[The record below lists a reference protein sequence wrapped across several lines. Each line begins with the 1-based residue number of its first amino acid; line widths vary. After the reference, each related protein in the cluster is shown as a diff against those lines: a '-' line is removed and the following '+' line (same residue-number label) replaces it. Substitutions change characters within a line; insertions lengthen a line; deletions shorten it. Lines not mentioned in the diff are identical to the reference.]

1 MTPHVG
7 AVSYDRIVRSVASRV
22 VIVVPVVLAAA
33 FVFLSTSAGSDN
45 GTPSS
50 TVPTSAPSTTS
61 TSASTTTT
69 LVAPAPP
76 THDPD
81 NPFTSRAMALYLK
94 SRAGMVTAAVY
105 NVATGATFTYH
116 NGYHQRTASIV
127 KIDILA
133 DLLYESQESGKPLTA
148 KQQSLATSM
157 IEASNDR
164 AATKLWAAIGGRDE
178 IDSFNSLIGFKST
191 VPSWSWGDIST
202 TPLDQLQLLK
212 VLALPNSVLDPASRE
227 YETTLM
233 EHVIGG
239 QQFGLGWGSPTQS
252 TVAMKD
258 GWYDEI
264 PTGWQVNT
272 TGFVRFQ
279 GRFYLVTV
287 MTESDPDETYGIDTV
302 TTVSSDI
309 WKYLLP
315 R

>member
-1 MTPHVG
+1 MP
-7 AVSYDRIVRSVASRV
+7 ACADDVSYHRTVRSAATRV
-22 VIVVPVVLAAA
+22 IITVPVVLVAA

-45 GTPSS
+45 GTPTS
-50 TVPTSAPSTTS
+50 TIPVGGTTT

-69 LVAPAPP
+69 TLISTAPP
-76 THDPD
+76 THNPD
-81 NPFTSRAMALYLK
+81 NPFTSRATALYLK
-94 SRAGMVTAAVY
+94 GREGMVTAAVY

-116 NGYHQRTASIV
+116 NGYHERTASIV

-133 DLLYESQESGKPLTA
+133 DLLYESQQSGKPLTA

-157 IEASNDR
+157 IEASDDA
-164 AATKLWAAIGGRDE
+164 AATKLWAAIGGRDA
-178 IDSFNSLIGFKST
+178 IDSFNALIGFKST

-212 VLALPNSVLDPASRE
+212 VIALPNSILDTASRQ

-239 QQFGLGWGSPTQS
+239 QQFGLGWGSPARA

-258 GWYDEI
+258 GWYNEI

-272 TGFVRFQ
+272 TGFVQFQ
-279 GRFYLVTV
+279 GRFYLVTI

-302 TTVSSDI
+302 TTLSSDI
-309 WKYLLP
+309 WKYLRP

>member
-1 MTPHVG
+1 
-7 AVSYDRIVRSVASRV
+7 
-22 VIVVPVVLAAA
+22 
-33 FVFLSTSAGSDN
+33 
-45 GTPSS
+45 
-50 TVPTSAPSTTS
+50 
-61 TSASTTTT
+61 
-69 LVAPAPP
+69 
-76 THDPD
+76 
-81 NPFTSRAMALYLK
+81 
-94 SRAGMVTAAVY
+94 MVTAAVY

-116 NGYHQRTASIV
+116 NGYHERTASIV

-133 DLLYESQESGKPLTA
+133 DLLYESQQSGKPLTA

-157 IEASNDR
+157 IEASDDA
-164 AATKLWAAIGGRDE
+164 AATKLWAAIGGRDA
-178 IDSFNSLIGFKST
+178 IDSFNALIGFKST

-212 VLALPNSVLDPASRE
+212 VIALPNSILDTASRQ

-239 QQFGLGWGSPTQS
+239 QQFGLGWGSPARA

-258 GWYDEI
+258 GWYNEI

-272 TGFVRFQ
+272 TGFVQFQ
-279 GRFYLVTV
+279 GRFYLVTI

-302 TTVSSDI
+302 TTLSSDI

>member
-1 MTPHVG
+1 MPTRASFP
-7 AVSYDRIVRSVASRV
+7 SYHRTVRSAATRV
-22 VIVVPVVLAAA
+22 VITVPVVLVAA

-50 TVPTSAPSTTS
+50 TVPTSGSTT
-61 TSASTTTT
+61 TGTSTTTT
-69 LVAPAPP
+69 TVVTTTPP
-76 THDPD
+76 THNPD
-81 NPFTSRAMALYLK
+81 NPFTSRATALYLK
-94 SRAGMVTAAVY
+94 GRQGLITAAVY

-116 NGYHQRTASIV
+116 NGYHERTASIV

-133 DLLYESQESGKPLTA
+133 DLLYESQQSGKPLTA
-148 KQQSLATSM
+148 KEQSLATSM
-157 IEASNDR
+157 IEASDDA
-164 AATKLWAAIGGRDE
+164 AATKLWAAIGGRDA
-178 IDSFNSLIGFKST
+178 IDSFNALIGFKST

-212 VLALPNSVLDPASRE
+212 VIAVPNSILDTASRE

-239 QQFGLGWGSPTQS
+239 QQFGLGWGSPAHA

-272 TGFVRFQ
+272 TGFVQFQ
-279 GRFYLVTV
+279 GRFYLVTI
-287 MTESDPDETYGIDTV
+287 MTESDPDETYGINTV
-302 TTVSSDI
+302 TTLSSDI

>member
-1 MTPHVG
+1 MP
-7 AVSYDRIVRSVASRV
+7 ACADDVSYHRTVRSAATRV
-22 VIVVPVVLAAA
+22 IITVPVVLVAA

-45 GTPSS
+45 GTPTS
-50 TVPTSAPSTTS
+50 TIPVGGTTT

-69 LVAPAPP
+69 TLISTAPP
-76 THDPD
+76 THNPD
-81 NPFTSRAMALYLK
+81 NPFTSRATALYLK
-94 SRAGMVTAAVY
+94 GREGMVTAAVY

-116 NGYHQRTASIV
+116 NGYHERTASIV

-133 DLLYESQESGKPLTA
+133 DLLYESQQSGKPLTA

-157 IEASNDR
+157 IEASDDA
-164 AATKLWAAIGGRDE
+164 AATKLWAAIGGRDA
-178 IDSFNSLIGFKST
+178 IDSFNALIGFKST

-212 VLALPNSVLDPASRE
+212 VIALPNSILDTASRQ

-239 QQFGLGWGSPTQS
+239 QQFGLGWGSPARA

-272 TGFVRFQ
+272 TGFVQFQ
-279 GRFYLVTV
+279 GRFYLVTI

-302 TTVSSDI
+302 TTLSSDI

>member
-1 MTPHVG
+1 MP
-7 AVSYDRIVRSVASRV
+7 ACADDVSYHRTVRSAATRV
-22 VIVVPVVLAAA
+22 VITVPVVLVAA

-45 GTPSS
+45 GTPTS
-50 TVPTSAPSTTS
+50 TIPVGGTTT

-69 LVAPAPP
+69 TLISTAPP
-76 THDPD
+76 THNPD
-81 NPFTSRAMALYLK
+81 NPFTSRATALYLK
-94 SRAGMVTAAVY
+94 GREGMVTAAVY

-116 NGYHQRTASIV
+116 NGYHERTASIV

-133 DLLYESQESGKPLTA
+133 DLLYESQQSGKPLTA

-157 IEASNDR
+157 IEASDDA
-164 AATKLWAAIGGRDE
+164 AATKLWAAIGGRDA
-178 IDSFNSLIGFKST
+178 IDSFNALIGFKST

-212 VLALPNSVLDPASRE
+212 VIALPNSILDTASRQ

-239 QQFGLGWGSPTQS
+239 QQFGLGWGSPARA

-258 GWYDEI
+258 GWYNEI

-272 TGFVRFQ
+272 TGFVQFQ
-279 GRFYLVTV
+279 GRFYLVTI

-302 TTVSSDI
+302 TTLSSDI

>member
-1 MTPHVG
+1 MP
-7 AVSYDRIVRSVASRV
+7 ACADDVSYHRTVRSAATRV
-22 VIVVPVVLAAA
+22 IITVPVVLMAA

-45 GTPSS
+45 GTPTS
-50 TVPTSAPSTTS
+50 TVPVGGTTT

-69 LVAPAPP
+69 TLVSTAPP
-76 THDPD
+76 THNPD
-81 NPFTSRAMALYLK
+81 NPFTSRATALYLK
-94 SRAGMVTAAVY
+94 GREGMVTAAVY

-116 NGYHQRTASIV
+116 NGYHERTASIV

-133 DLLYESQESGKPLTA
+133 DLLYESQQSGKPLTA

-157 IEASNDR
+157 IEASDDA
-164 AATKLWAAIGGRDE
+164 AATKLWAAIGGRDA
-178 IDSFNSLIGFKST
+178 IDSFNALIGFKST

-212 VLALPNSVLDPASRE
+212 VIALPNSILDTASRQ

-239 QQFGLGWGSPTQS
+239 QQFGLGWGSPARA

-258 GWYDEI
+258 GWYNEI

-272 TGFVRFQ
+272 TGFVQFQ
-279 GRFYLVTV
+279 GRFYLVTI

-302 TTVSSDI
+302 TTLSSDI

>member
-1 MTPHVG
+1 
-7 AVSYDRIVRSVASRV
+7 
-22 VIVVPVVLAAA
+22 VPVVLVAA

-45 GTPSS
+45 GTPTS
-50 TVPTSAPSTTS
+50 TVPVGGTTT

-69 LVAPAPP
+69 TLVSTAPP
-76 THDPD
+76 THNPD
-81 NPFTSRAMALYLK
+81 NPFTSRATALYLK
-94 SRAGMVTAAVY
+94 GREGMVTAAVY

-116 NGYHQRTASIV
+116 NGYHERTASIV

-133 DLLYESQESGKPLTA
+133 DLLYESQQSGKPLTA

-157 IEASNDR
+157 IEASDDA
-164 AATKLWAAIGGRDE
+164 AATKLWAAIGGRDA
-178 IDSFNSLIGFKST
+178 IDSFNALIGFKST

-212 VLALPNSVLDPASRE
+212 VIALPNSILDTASRQ

-239 QQFGLGWGSPTQS
+239 QQFGLGWGSPARA

-258 GWYDEI
+258 GWYNEI

-272 TGFVRFQ
+272 TGFVQFQ
-279 GRFYLVTV
+279 GRFYLVTI

-302 TTVSSDI
+302 TTLSSDI